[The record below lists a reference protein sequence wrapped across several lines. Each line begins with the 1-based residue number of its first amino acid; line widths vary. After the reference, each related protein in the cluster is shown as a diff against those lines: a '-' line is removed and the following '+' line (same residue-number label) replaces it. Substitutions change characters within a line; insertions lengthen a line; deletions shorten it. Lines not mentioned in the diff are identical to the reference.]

1 MVAPAPD
8 TMRAAVLHAPH
19 RIVLEERPVPVPAP
33 EEVLVRVRS
42 VGLCG
47 SDVHYYEHGRIGGY
61 VVRSP
66 LVLGHEPSGEVVAC
80 GERASRHRPGQ
91 RVSLEPGVPCFTC
104 AQCLAGRYNLCP
116 RMTFFATP
124 PVDGAFC
131 EYVVLHEAFAHPVP
145 DSMSDDAAALLE
157 PLSVAVWACTK
168 AGVSNGS
175 RVLVTGAGPVGL
187 LALQTARAL
196 GAAEVLVS
204 DLNPERLAL
213 ARDLG
218 ATAVVDV
225 GRQSLGGTGFE
236 ADVLL
241 ECSGN
246 ARATADGVRQVGR
259 AGRVVLVGMGGDEV
273 ALPLAHV
280 QQHELVV
287 TGTFRYANTWPRATS
302 LAGGDV
308 DLDRLVTHRFGLDEV
323 DDALTVTG
331 RDPTAV
337 KPVVRPQE

>member
-1 MVAPAPD
+1 
-8 TMRAAVLHAPH
+8 MRASVLHAPH
-19 RIVLEERPVPVPAP
+19 RISMEERPVPVPAP
-33 EEVLVRVRS
+33 EEVLVRVRA

-47 SDVHYYEHGRIGGY
+47 SDVHYYEHGRLGDF
-61 VVRSP
+61 VVRAP

-80 GERASRHRPGQ
+80 GDRATRHRPGQ
-91 RVSLEPGVPCFTC
+91 RVSLEPGVPCRAC

-145 DSMSDDAAALLE
+145 DTLSDDAAALLE

-168 AGVSNGS
+168 AEVSTGS

-196 GAAEVLVS
+196 GASEVVVC
-204 DLNPERLAL
+204 DVNPQRLAL

-225 GRQSLGGTGFE
+225 GEQSIAGTGFE

-241 ECSGN
+241 ECSGS
-246 ARATADGVRQVGR
+246 ARATADGVRRVGR

-273 ALPLAHV
+273 TLPLAHV

-287 TGTFRYANTWPRATS
+287 TGTFGYANTWPTAIA

-308 DLDRLVTHRFGLDEV
+308 ELDRLVTHRFGLGEV

-337 KPVVRPQE
+337 KTVVRPQQ

>member
-1 MVAPAPD
+1 MVAPAPGS
-8 TMRAAVLHAPH
+8 MRAAVLHAPH
-19 RIVLEERPVPVPAP
+19 RIALEERPVPVPAP

-47 SDVHYYEHGRIGGY
+47 SDVHYYEHGRIGDY

-80 GERASRHRPGQ
+80 GDRASRHRPGQ
-91 RVSLEPGVPCFTC
+91 RVSLEPGVPCLSCT
-104 AQCLAGRYNLCP
+104 QCLAGRYNLCP

-145 DSMSDDAAALLE
+145 DTMSDDAAALLE

-168 AGVSNGS
+168 AEVSTGS

-196 GAAEVLVS
+196 GAAEVVVC
-204 DLNPERLAL
+204 DLNPQRLAL

-218 ATAVVDV
+218 ATAVVNV
-225 GRQSLGGTGFE
+225 GERSVGDTGFE

-241 ECSGN
+241 ECSGS
-246 ARATADGVRQVGR
+246 ARATADGVRLVGR
-259 AGRVVLVGMGGDEV
+259 AGHVVLVGMGGDEV
-273 ALPLAHV
+273 TLPLAHV

-287 TGTFRYANTWPRATS
+287 TGTFRYANTWPTATS
-302 LAGGDV
+302 LAVADV
-308 DLDRLVTHRFGLDEV
+308 ELDRLVTHRFGLGEV

-337 KPVVRPQE
+337 KPVVRPQD